1 MLSSVGTWMQ
11 IVAQSLLVL
20 RLAHG
25 SAFALGCVSLSQASA
40 FFLLALLGGG
50 LADRVDRRRLL
61 IATQS
66 SLMLLAV
73 LLGLLTLR
81 GIVNVPII
89 AALAFLSGAIL
100 SVDQPARAA
109 LVSTLVPHEDL
120 LSAVSLQSAVFNGA
134 AILGPTLAGAT
145 VHAVGFAAVFFLNG
159 VSFIGVVLA
168 LMFLAGGPNPPHRRQ
183 RLLNQIEEALRS
195 VHDDPI
201 LVSALASYGILL
213 FAGPSLQL
221 LLPVLAIDQLHIG
234 PTRLGLLFSAAGIG
248 SVLGA
253 LLLGSFPAAT
263 MRAIQA
269 ATACWC
275 VALAV
280 VGSGVTLAV
289 TFGALV
295 VLGASQSVVGA
306 ATSTLL
312 QARVSAQQRGRVMS
326 LNTLLLMGVRPL
338 GDFPAGALIGAVGAP
353 VAAVAS
359 AATVGVIS
367 LLMYASS
374 LRQRT

>member
-1 MLSSVGTWMQ
+1 MQ

-66 SLMLLAV
+66 SLMLLSA
-73 LLGLLTLR
+73 LLGLLTWR
-81 GIVNVPII
+81 GVVNVPII
-89 AALAFLSGAIL
+89 AVLAFLSGAIL

-109 LVSTLVPHEDL
+109 LVSTLVPHDDL

-134 AILGPTLAGAT
+134 AIVGPALAGAI
-145 VHAVGFAAVFFLNG
+145 VHAVGFAAIFFVNG

-168 LMFLAGGPNPPHRRQ
+168 LISLAGAPNPPRRRQ
-183 RLLNQIEEALRS
+183 RLLNQIQEALRS
-195 VHDDPI
+195 VHDDPM

-234 PTRLGLLFSAAGIG
+234 PAQLGLLFSAAGVG

-253 LLLGSFPAAT
+253 LVLGSFPAAT
-263 MRAIQA
+263 IRAIQA

-280 VGSGVTLAV
+280 VGSGVTLSV

-312 QARVSAQQRGRVMS
+312 QCRVSAQQRGRVMS

-338 GDFPAGALIGAVGAP
+338 GDFPAGALIVAVGAP

-359 AATVGVIS
+359 AAIVGVIS

-374 LRQRT
+374 RRQGT